1 MEMPGI
7 SDPILQ
13 STLGGGNLIRRC
25 PCAQSAWGCCQGSL
39 APGKQTLPALW
50 MLKYSCSVQGCRC
63 WWHEPGTMPKQNTPR
78 ARVGG
83 GRLPAI
89 ASGMAIADPCF
100 PFPWKSATIPSAYLR
115 LCTNTLQQIC
125 NQQMTPAGK
134 AVWGQWLMR
143 KWKQMTYCGA
153 QQVLADSRLD
163 QVEVACIWDLCC

>member
-1 MEMPGI
+1 MRRAPVRRNGFTAQCTYGCSGNRLGNCRQGNCWQLPAISDPCFALPRWKVEMEMPGI

-39 APGKQTLPALW
+39 APGKQTLPLWVIW

-89 ASGMAIADPCF
+89 ASGMAIAGNCRQLPTPVFHCHG
-100 PFPWKSATIPSAYLR
+100 
-115 LCTNTLQQIC
+115 NLQ
-125 NQQMTPAGK
+125 P
-134 AVWGQWLMR
+134 
-143 KWKQMTYCGA
+143 
-153 QQVLADSRLD
+153 
-163 QVEVACIWDLCC
+163 